1 MMAGAYR
8 TVAVRPTRPPGPA
21 ISRLWRVGRRGAPWE
36 EDGQTHVTAQDPEL
50 IAGAE
55 PSGALN
61 GMAEEVRGA
70 SQPGAGGGR
79 LGVR

>member
-8 TVAVRPTRPPGPA
+8 TPTVRPTRPPGSA
-21 ISRLWRVGRRGAPWE
+21 VGLALGFLLLPF
-36 EDGQTHVTAQDPEL
+36 AQDPEL

-61 GMAEEVRGA
+61 GMAKEVRERLTRALAAA
-70 SQPGAGGGR
+70 SAG
-79 LGVR
+79 